1 MSLTPQDIQRD
12 FKERFRGYDP
22 DEVDEHLAQLADRMI
37 SLQDERNQLLERL
50 REAERSG
57 GASGNN
63 GTLESERLLKRTLIA
78 AEQTADRVVS
88 EAESEAER
96 VVGDAR
102 RRADELLASARS
114 AADRE
119 WREARDGA
127 DRVRRAVAHLR
138 AFRDDYTERVRSAI
152 AEQLA
157 VLDRVGDLPEIPS
170 SVERLGNLSVEEP
183 QRLAADTGDLEG
195 SFPRRSRS
203 TAPPAPS
210 GAPQRSSGDE
220 SAPRRSAWNTKPVGD
235 SENRNG
241 SWAPRPDGVWS
252 TQNGRQGARSA
263 PQRDRDRER
272 EGASDM
278 TSRRAT
284 TGPRPSSR
292 RSEGENRDSA

>member
-1 MSLTPQDIQRD
+1 MSLSPQDIQRD

-22 DEVDEHLAQLADRMI
+22 DEVDEHLSRLADRVV
-37 SLQDERNQLLERL
+37 SLQDERDRALERV
-50 REAERSG
+50 REVERSG
-57 GASGNN
+57 SGSGGGN
-63 GTLESERLLKRTLIA
+63 GTLDSERLLKRTLIA

-96 VVGDAR
+96 VVSDAR

-170 SVERLGNLSVEEP
+170 SVERLGALSVEEP
-183 QRLAADTGDLEG
+183 QRLPAETGGDSDSAPSRRRQASPAPVPQRNGEEG
-195 SFPRRSRS
+195 GAPPRR
-203 TAPPAPS
+203 T
-210 GAPQRSSGDE
+210 
-220 SAPRRSAWNTKPVGD
+220 AWNAKPADERGD
-235 SENRNG
+235 GRNG
-241 SWAPRPDGVWS
+241 SWSPRPDGVWS
-252 TQNGRQGARSA
+252 AQNGRQDG
-263 PQRDRDRER
+263 DGD
-272 EGASDM
+272 DVVV
-278 TSRRAT
+278 RRA
-284 TGPRPSSR
+284 SAASR
-292 RSEGENRDSA
+292 SHGEGENRDTA

>member
-1 MSLTPQDIQRD
+1 MSLTPQDVQRD

-22 DEVDEHLAQLADRMI
+22 DEVDEHLSRLADRLV
-37 SLQDERNQLLERL
+37 SLQDERDQLAERVH
-50 REAERSG
+50 EMERSG
-57 GASGNN
+57 GGGNSNN
-63 GTLESERLLKRTLIA
+63 GTLDSERLLKRTLIA

-96 VVGDAR
+96 VVSDAR

-170 SVERLGNLSVEEP
+170 SVERLGTLSVEEP
-183 QRLAADTGDLEG
+183 QRLAADTGDLDTG
-195 SFPRRSRS
+195 SGRGRPSLPAGASSAR
-203 TAPPAPS
+203 PPA
-210 GAPQRSSGDE
+210 GDE
-220 SAPRRSAWNTKPVGD
+220 APRRSAWNAKPVSGD
-235 SENRNG
+235 SGDEGHNG
-241 SWAPRPDGVWS
+241 SWARPDGGVWS
-252 TQNGRQGARSA
+252 AQNGR
-263 PQRDRDRER
+263 PNR
-272 EGASDM
+272 EGSGDDM
-278 TSRRAT
+278 AARRAAAT
-284 TGPRPSSR
+284 HN
-292 RSEGENRDSA
+292 EGENRDSA

>member
-22 DEVDEHLAQLADRMI
+22 DEVDEHLSRLADRVV
-37 SLQDERNQLLERL
+37 SLQDERDRALEQL
-50 REAERSG
+50 RETERSG
-57 GASGNN
+57 GGSNAGGGN
-63 GTLESERLLKRTLIA
+63 GTLDSERLLKRTLIA

-96 VVGDAR
+96 VVSDAR
-102 RRADELLASARS
+102 RCADELLASARS

-170 SVERLGNLSVEEP
+170 SVERLGTLSVEEP
-183 QRLAADTGDLEG
+183 QRLPSDTGESD
-195 SFPRRSRS
+195 SARRSRQH
-203 TAPPAPS
+203 APATS
-210 GAPQRSSGDE
+210 GADD
-220 SAPRRSAWNTKPVGD
+220 SAPRRSAWNAKPVGD
-235 SENRNG
+235 GSEGRNG
-241 SWAPRPDGVWS
+241 SWSPRPDGVWS
-252 TQNGRQGARSA
+252 AQNGRQN
-263 PQRDRDRER
+263 R
-272 EGASDM
+272 EGTGDDVAV
-278 TSRRAT
+278 RRAA
-284 TGPRPSSR
+284 TGPRPH
-292 RSEGENRDSA
+292 SEGENRDTA

>member
-22 DEVDEHLAQLADRMI
+22 DEVDEHLSRLADRLV
-37 SLQDERNQLLERL
+37 SLQDERDRMGERI
-50 REAERSG
+50 RELERSG
-57 GASGNN
+57 GSNSGGNN
-63 GTLESERLLKRTLIA
+63 GTLDSERLLKRTLIA

-96 VVGDAR
+96 VVSDAR

-170 SVERLGNLSVEEP
+170 SVERLGALSVEEP
-183 QRLAADTGDLEG
+183 QRLPAETGDG
-195 SFPRRSRS
+195 DSSRRSRQS
-203 TAPPAPS
+203 
-210 GAPQRSSGDE
+210 SSGSRVPNASE
-220 SAPRRSAWNTKPVGD
+220 SAGGDLQDDDGARQSAWNAKPGSD
-235 SENRNG
+235 ASDGRNG
-241 SWAPRPDGVWS
+241 SWSPRPDGVWS
-252 TQNGRQGARSA
+252 TQNGRQG
-263 PQRDRDRER
+263 RDNS
-272 EGASDM
+272 SDDM
-278 TSRRAT
+278 AARRAAASS
-284 TGPRPSSR
+284 GRPH
-292 RSEGENRDSA
+292 SEGENRDSA

>member
-22 DEVDEHLAQLADRMI
+22 DEVDEHLSRLADRMI
-37 SLQDERNQLLERL
+37 SLQQERDQLIERL

-57 GASGNN
+57 AAGSGSGA
-63 GTLESERLLKRTLIA
+63 LESERLLKRTLIA

-170 SVERLGNLSVEEP
+170 SVERLGTLSVEEP
-183 QRLAADTGDLEG
+183 QRLAMDTSDLDTSG
-195 SFPRRSRS
+195 ARRSR
-203 TAPPAPS
+203 PAPVAS
-210 GAPQRSSGDE
+210 PKRASSEEGP
-220 SAPRRSAWNTKPVGD
+220 PRRSAWNAKPASDGEGQGR
-235 SENRNG
+235 SG
-241 SWAPRPDGVWS
+241 SWSRSDGVWS
-252 TQNGRQGARSA
+252 AQNRSGTRSA
-263 PQRDRDRER
+263 PSQRER
-272 EGASDM
+272 EGGNDM
-278 TSRRAT
+278 AARRAT
-284 TGPRPSSR
+284 AAPRPGQPPHA
-292 RSEGENRDSA
+292 EGENRDSA

>member
-1 MSLTPQDIQRD
+1 MSLTPQEIQRD

-22 DEVDEHLAQLADRMI
+22 DEVDEHLAHLADRLVA
-37 SLQDERNQLLERL
+37 LQQERDQLIDRL

-57 GASGNN
+57 AAQSN

-170 SVERLGNLSVEEP
+170 SVERLGTLSVEEP
-183 QRLAADTGDLEG
+183 QRLAVETGDLD
-195 SFPRRSRS
+195 SASRRPR
-203 TAPPAPS
+203 PAPV
-210 GAPQRSSGDE
+210 GAQQRSGPAED
-220 SAPRRSAWNTKPVGD
+220 ATTPPRRSAWNAKP
-235 SENRNG
+235 SEGEAQPARSNG
-241 SWAPRPDGVWS
+241 SWSRPGPDNVWS
-252 TQNGRQGARSA
+252 AQNTGRPGQ
-263 PQRDRDRER
+263 PR
-272 EGASDM
+272 EGGNDM
-278 TSRRAT
+278 AVRRAT
-284 TGPRPSSR
+284 AAPRAGAHH
-292 RSEGENRDSA
+292 EGENRDSA

>member
-1 MSLTPQDIQRD
+1 MSLTPQEIQRD

-22 DEVDEHLAQLADRMI
+22 DEVDEHLSRLADRLM
-37 SLQDERNQLLERL
+37 SLQQEREQLIERL

-57 GASGNN
+57 SAANN

-96 VVGDAR
+96 VVSDAR
-102 RRADELLASARS
+102 RRADELLTSARS

-170 SVERLGNLSVEEP
+170 SVERLGTLSVEEP
-183 QRLAADTGDLEG
+183 QRLAMETGDLDASG
-195 SFPRRSRS
+195 SRRPR
-203 TAPPAPS
+203 TPAPAPAPVTTPPR
-210 GAPQRSSGDE
+210 GASEEGQ
-220 SAPRRSAWNTKPVGD
+220 PRRSAWNAKPAGD
-235 SENRNG
+235 NDRNG
-241 SWAPRPDGVWS
+241 GSWSRPDSGVWS
-252 TQNGRQGARSA
+252 AQNGRQNARPA
-263 PQRDRDRER
+263 PQQRER
-272 EGASDM
+272 EGGNDM
-278 TSRRAT
+278 AARRAAAS
-284 TGPRPSSR
+284 PRPGR
-292 RSEGENRDSA
+292 PHAEGENRDSA

>member
-22 DEVDEHLAQLADRMI
+22 DEVDEHLSRLADRVV
-37 SLQDERNQLLERL
+37 SLQDERDRALERV
-50 REAERSG
+50 REVERSG
-57 GASGNN
+57 GGGSGGGGN

-96 VVGDAR
+96 VVSDAR

-170 SVERLGNLSVEEP
+170 SVERLGALSVEEP
-183 QRLAADTGDLEG
+183 QRLPAETGDAG
-195 SFPRRSRS
+195 GARRGR
-203 TAPPAPS
+203 S
-210 GAPQRSSGDE
+210 GASDDD
-220 SAPRRSAWNTKPVGD
+220 APRRSAWNATPVG
-235 SENRNG
+235 EGGGGEARNG
-241 SWAPRPDGVWS
+241 SWAPRSDGVWS
-252 TQNGRQGARSA
+252 AQNGRQT
-263 PQRDRDRER
+263 R
-272 EGASDM
+272 EGSGDDVAA
-278 TSRRAT
+278 RRAAS
-284 TGPRPSSR
+284 GSR
-292 RSEGENRDSA
+292 GHGEGENRDSA

>member
-22 DEVDEHLAQLADRMI
+22 DEVDDHLSRLADRVV
-37 SLQDERNQLLERL
+37 SLQDERDRALEQL
-50 REAERSG
+50 REMERSG
-57 GASGNN
+57 GGSKAGGST

-96 VVGDAR
+96 VVSDAR

-170 SVERLGNLSVEEP
+170 SVERLGTLSVEEP
-183 QRLAADTGDLEG
+183 QRLPSDTGD
-195 SFPRRSRS
+195 SDSRRSRQPS
-203 TAPPAPS
+203 SPA
-210 GAPQRSSGDE
+210 AQRSGDDGT
-220 SAPRRSAWNTKPVGD
+220 PRRSAWNAKPVGD
-235 SENRNG
+235 AGDNRSG
-241 SWAPRPDGVWS
+241 PPWSPRPEGVWS
-252 TQNGRQGARSA
+252 AQNGRQTG
-263 PQRDRDRER
+263 
-272 EGASDM
+272 EGTGDDVAA
-278 TSRRAT
+278 RRAA
-284 TGPRPSSR
+284 TGSR
-292 RSEGENRDSA
+292 SHNEGENRDTA

>member
-1 MSLTPQDIQRD
+1 MSLSPQDIQRD

-22 DEVDEHLAQLADRMI
+22 DEVDEHLSRLADRVV
-37 SLQDERNQLLERL
+37 SLQDERDRALERV
-50 REAERSG
+50 REMERSG
-57 GASGNN
+57 GGGSGGGN

-96 VVGDAR
+96 VVSDAR

-170 SVERLGNLSVEEP
+170 SVERLGALSVEEP
-183 QRLAADTGDLEG
+183 QRLPAETGGESDAG
-195 SFPRRSRS
+195 ASRRRQ
-203 TAPPAPS
+203 APPAPV
-210 GAPQRSSGDE
+210 PQRNGEDGGV
-220 SAPRRSAWNTKPVGD
+220 PRRTAWNAKPVDDDAEG
-235 SENRNG
+235 RNG
-241 SWAPRPDGVWS
+241 SWSPRPDGVWS
-252 TQNGRQGARSA
+252 AQNGRQDAEGDDVGARRA
-263 PQRDRDRER
+263 AT
-272 EGASDM
+272 G
-278 TSRRAT
+278 SR
-284 TGPRPSSR
+284 SH
-292 RSEGENRDSA
+292 SEGDNRDTA

>member
-1 MSLTPQDIQRD
+1 MNLTPQDIQRD

-22 DEVDEHLAQLADRMI
+22 DEVDEHLSRLADRLV
-37 SLQDERNQLLERL
+37 SLQDERDQLVERVRELERS
-50 REAERSG
+50 SG
-57 GASGNN
+57 GSGN
-63 GTLESERLLKRTLIA
+63 GTLDSERLLKRTLIA

-88 EAESEAER
+88 DAESEAER
-96 VVGDAR
+96 VVSDAR

-170 SVERLGNLSVEEP
+170 SVERLGALSVEEP
-183 QRLAADTGDLEG
+183 QRLAADTGDLDGG
-195 SFPRRSRS
+195 SGRGRPSLPTGS
-203 TAPPAPS
+203 GGGSPP
-210 GAPQRSSGDE
+210 QSSGE
-220 SAPRRSAWNTKPVGD
+220 EAPRRSAWNAKPVSGE
-235 SENRNG
+235 SGGEGRKG

-252 TQNGRQGARSA
+252 AQNGRTT
-263 PQRDRDRER
+263 R
-272 EGASDM
+272 EGSGDDM
-278 TSRRAT
+278 TARRAAAT
-284 TGPRPSSR
+284 

>member
-22 DEVDEHLAQLADRMI
+22 DEVDEHLSRLADRVV
-37 SLQDERNQLLERL
+37 SLQDERDRMGERIRELEQSSN
-50 REAERSG
+50 SG
-57 GASGNN
+57 ANN

-96 VVGDAR
+96 VVSDAR

-170 SVERLGNLSVEEP
+170 SVERLGTLSVEEP
-183 QRLAADTGDLEG
+183 QRLPAETGDTD
-195 SFPRRSRS
+195 SARRSRQPEPS
-203 TAPPAPS
+203 APAPADDDD
-210 GAPQRSSGDE
+210 G
-220 SAPRRSAWNTKPVGD
+220 PRRSAWNAKPGSETKD
-235 SENRNG
+235 NRNG
-241 SWAPRPDGVWS
+241 SWSPRPDGVWS
-252 TQNGRQGARSA
+252 TQSGRQN
-263 PQRDRDRER
+263 RDSSND
-272 EGASDM
+272 DM
-278 TSRRAT
+278 AARRAAASS
-284 TGPRPSSR
+284 GRPHN
-292 RSEGENRDSA
+292 EGENRDSA

>member
-1 MSLTPQDIQRD
+1 MSLTPQEIQRD

-22 DEVDEHLAQLADRMI
+22 DEVDEHLSRLADRLM
-37 SLQDERNQLLERL
+37 SLQQERDQLIERL

-57 GASGNN
+57 SAANNN

-96 VVGDAR
+96 VVSDAR

-170 SVERLGNLSVEEP
+170 SVERLGTLSVEEP
-183 QRLAADTGDLEG
+183 QRLAMETGDLDKTG
-195 SFPRRSRS
+195 SRRPR
-203 TAPPAPS
+203 TPPPAPVTTPPR
-210 GAPQRSSGDE
+210 GTPDE
-220 SAPRRSAWNTKPVGD
+220 GQPRRSAWNAKPAGD
-235 SENRNG
+235 NDRNNGG
-241 SWAPRPDGVWS
+241 SWSRPDSGVWS
-252 TQNGRQGARSA
+252 AQNGRPNARPA
-263 PQRDRDRER
+263 PQRERD
-272 EGASDM
+272 GGNDM
-278 TSRRAT
+278 AARRAAAS
-284 TGPRPSSR
+284 PRPGR
-292 RSEGENRDSA
+292 PHTEGENRDSA

>member
-1 MSLTPQDIQRD
+1 MSLSPQDIQRD

-22 DEVDEHLAQLADRMI
+22 DEVDEHLSRLADRVV
-37 SLQDERNQLLERL
+37 SLQDERDRAVKQL
-50 REAERSG
+50 REMERSG
-57 GASGNN
+57 GANAGGSN

-96 VVGDAR
+96 VVSDAR

-170 SVERLGNLSVEEP
+170 SVERLGALSVEEP
-183 QRLAADTGDLEG
+183 QRLPAETGGDSG
-195 SFPRRSRS
+195 RRPRQ
-203 TAPPAPS
+203 PAPA
-210 GAPQRSSGDE
+210 GSSQHGGE
-220 SAPRRSAWNTKPVGD
+220 GAPRRSAWNAKPVADTG
-235 SENRNG
+235 ENRNG
-241 SWAPRPDGVWS
+241 SWSPRPDGVWS
-252 TQNGRQGARSA
+252 AQNGRQT
-263 PQRDRDRER
+263 R
-272 EGASDM
+272 EGEGDDVPARRGA
-278 TSRRAT
+278 TS
-284 TGPRPSSR
+284 PRSH
-292 RSEGENRDSA
+292 EGENRDSA

>member
-1 MSLTPQDIQRD
+1 MSLTPQEIQRD

-22 DEVDEHLAQLADRMI
+22 DEVDEHLAHLADRMVA
-37 SLQDERNQLLERL
+37 LQQERDQLVERL
-50 REAERSG
+50 RESERSG
-57 GASGNN
+57 AAGNNN

-170 SVERLGNLSVEEP
+170 SVERLGTLSVEEP
-183 QRLAADTGDLEG
+183 QRLAMDTGDLD
-195 SFPRRSRS
+195 SVSSRRPRPSPA
-203 TAPPAPS
+203 APATS
-210 GAPQRSSGDE
+210 QQRGGADE
-220 SAPRRSAWNTKPVGD
+220 STTPPRRSAWNAKPSGEGD
-235 SENRNG
+235 GANRNG
-241 SWAPRPDGVWS
+241 SWSRPDGVWS
-252 TQNGRQGARSA
+252 AQNGRQSARPGGG
-263 PQRDRDRER
+263 PQQR
-272 EGASDM
+272 EGGNDM
-278 TSRRAT
+278 AARRAAAT
-284 TGPRPSSR
+284 PRPAGR
-292 RSEGENRDSA
+292 PHEGENRDSA

>member
-22 DEVDEHLAQLADRMI
+22 DEVDEHLAHLADRLV
-37 SLQDERNQLLERL
+37 SLQDEREQLIERL
-50 REAERSG
+50 REVERSG
-57 GASGNN
+57 GSGGSN

-170 SVERLGNLSVEEP
+170 SVERLGTLSVEEP
-183 QRLAADTGDLEG
+183 QRLAMDTGDLD
-195 SFPRRSRS
+195 SSMNRRSR
-203 TAPPAPS
+203 PAPAPA
-210 GAPQRSSGDE
+210 GATAADDSTNP
-220 SAPRRSAWNTKPVGD
+220 PRRSAWNAKPAGD
-235 SENRNG
+235 NENRNG
-241 SWAPRPDGVWS
+241 SWSPRPDGVWS
-252 TQNGRQGARSA
+252 AQNGGVQ
-263 PQRDRDRER
+263 Q
-272 EGASDM
+272 EGGNDM
-278 TSRRAT
+278 AARRAAA
-284 TGPRPSSR
+284 GPRPGNR
-292 RSEGENRDSA
+292 PRNEGENRDSA

>member
-1 MSLTPQDIQRD
+1 MSLTPQEIQRD

-22 DEVDEHLAQLADRMI
+22 DEVDEHLARLADRLV
-37 SLQDERNQLLERL
+37 SLQQERDQLVDRL
-50 REAERSG
+50 RDAERA
-57 GASGNN
+57 GAAGNN

-170 SVERLGNLSVEEP
+170 SVERLGTLSVEEP
-183 QRLAADTGDLEG
+183 HRLAMDTGDLD
-195 SFPRRSRS
+195 SAPRRPPSASAPSAAQQRGQS
-203 TAPPAPS
+203 DEPPAP
-210 GAPQRSSGDE
+210 
-220 SAPRRSAWNTKPVGD
+220 PRRSAWNAKPADDDEGQG
-235 SENRNG
+235 RANG
-241 SWAPRPDGVWS
+241 SWSRPDGVWS
-252 TQNGRQGARSA
+252 AQNGRPNARAPQQQRDGGNDMAARRAASA
-263 PQRDRDRER
+263 PRP
-272 EGASDM
+272 
-278 TSRRAT
+278 
-284 TGPRPSSR
+284 GPRQH
-292 RSEGENRDSA
+292 EGENRDSA

>member
-1 MSLTPQDIQRD
+1 MSLTPQEIQRD

-22 DEVDEHLAQLADRMI
+22 DEVDEHLSRLADRLVA
-37 SLQDERNQLLERL
+37 LQQEREQLIERL
-50 REAERSG
+50 RESERSG
-57 GASGNN
+57 AAGNN

-96 VVGDAR
+96 VVSDAR

-170 SVERLGNLSVEEP
+170 SVERLGTLSVEEP
-183 QRLAADTGDLEG
+183 QRLAMETRDLDNAG
-195 SFPRRSRS
+195 SRRPRAPSPA
-203 TAPPAPS
+203 TAPVASQPRS
-210 GAPQRSSGDE
+210 GSEDG
-220 SAPRRSAWNTKPVGD
+220 PRRSAWNAKPAGD
-235 SENRNG
+235 SDTAGNG
-241 SWAPRPDGVWS
+241 SWSRPDGVW
-252 TQNGRQGARSA
+252 TAQQPARPAS
-263 PQRDRDRER
+263 PPREL
-272 EGASDM
+272 EGGNDM
-278 TSRRAT
+278 AARRAAA
-284 TGPRPSSR
+284 GPRPGR
-292 RSEGENRDSA
+292 PHTEGENRDSA

>member
-1 MSLTPQDIQRD
+1 MSLTPQEIQRD

-22 DEVDEHLAQLADRMI
+22 DEVDEHLAQLADRLV
-37 SLQDERNQLLERL
+37 SLQQERDQLVDRL
-50 REAERSG
+50 RDAERSG
-57 GASGNN
+57 AGNNN

-170 SVERLGNLSVEEP
+170 SVERLGTLSVEEP
-183 QRLAADTGDLEG
+183 QRLAMDTGDLD
-195 SFPRRSRS
+195 SATRRPPS
-203 TAPPAPS
+203 APAPVAS
-210 GAPQRSSGDE
+210 QSPQQRGQSEDPTTP
-220 SAPRRSAWNTKPVGD
+220 PRRSAWNAKPATADNEGQGR
-235 SENRNG
+235 SSGG
-241 SWAPRPDGVWS
+241 SWSRPDGVWS
-252 TQNGRQGARSA
+252 AQNGRSNQRS
-263 PQRDRDRER
+263 PQQRDA
-272 EGASDM
+272 GNDM
-278 TSRRAT
+278 AARRAAAAPRPG
-284 TGPRPSSR
+284 GPRQH
-292 RSEGENRDSA
+292 EGENRDSA

>member
-22 DEVDEHLAQLADRMI
+22 DEVDEHLSRLADRLVTI
-37 SLQDERNQLLERL
+37 QRERDELVERV

-57 GASGNN
+57 ASNANN

-170 SVERLGNLSVEEP
+170 SVERLGTLSVEEP
-183 QRLAADTGDLEG
+183 QRMESDSGDTDG
-195 SFPRRSRS
+195 SFGRR
-203 TAPPAPS
+203 
-210 GAPQRSSGDE
+210 QRSSPPAQTPALMGGDDD
-220 SAPRRSAWNTKPVGD
+220 SSGGRRSAWNAKPVGETD
-235 SENRNG
+235 GRNG
-241 SWAPRPDGVWS
+241 SWSPRPEGVWS
-252 TQNGRQGARSA
+252 AQNGRQQNRSSSSRERDGAASEMGARRASA
-263 PQRDRDRER
+263 GQRPVTRTHTD
-272 EGASDM
+272 
-278 TSRRAT
+278 
-284 TGPRPSSR
+284 
-292 RSEGENRDSA
+292 GENRDSA

>member
-22 DEVDEHLAQLADRMI
+22 DEVDEHLSRLADRVV
-37 SLQDERNQLLERL
+37 SLQDERDRALERV
-50 REAERSG
+50 REVERSG
-57 GASGNN
+57 GGSSGGGN

-96 VVGDAR
+96 VVSDAR

-170 SVERLGNLSVEEP
+170 SVERLGALSVEEP
-183 QRLAADTGDLEG
+183 QRLPAETGDAGG
-195 SFPRRSRS
+195 SRRGR
-203 TAPPAPS
+203 AGGPD
-210 GAPQRSSGDE
+210 DE
-220 SAPRRSAWNTKPVGD
+220 APRRSAWNATPV
-235 SENRNG
+235 SEGSDTRNG
-241 SWAPRPDGVWS
+241 SWAPRSDGVWS
-252 TQNGRQGARSA
+252 AQNGRQTRDSSGDDVSA
-263 PQRDRDRER
+263 
-272 EGASDM
+272 
-278 TSRRAT
+278 RRAT
-284 TGPRPSSR
+284 SGSR
-292 RSEGENRDSA
+292 GHGEGENRDSA

>member
-1 MSLTPQDIQRD
+1 MSLTPQDVQRD

-22 DEVDEHLAQLADRMI
+22 DEVDEHLSRLADRVI
-37 SLQDERNQLLERL
+37 SLQDERDRALEQL
-50 REAERSG
+50 REMERSG
-57 GASGNN
+57 GSGGGSN

-96 VVGDAR
+96 VVSDAR

-170 SVERLGNLSVEEP
+170 SVERLGTLSVEEP
-183 QRLAADTGDLEG
+183 QRLPSDTGGDSG
-195 SFPRRSRS
+195 RRARQS
-203 TAPPAPS
+203 TPAPS
-210 GAPQRSSGDE
+210 GTAQHTADDG
-220 SAPRRSAWNTKPVGD
+220 PRRSAWNAKPVGD
-235 SENRNG
+235 TGEDRNG
-241 SWAPRPDGVWS
+241 SWSPRPDGVWS
-252 TQNGRQGARSA
+252 AQNGRQN
-263 PQRDRDRER
+263 R
-272 EGASDM
+272 EGTGDDVAA
-278 TSRRAT
+278 RRAT
-284 TGPRPSSR
+284 TGSR
-292 RSEGENRDSA
+292 GHNEGENRDTA

>member
-22 DEVDEHLAQLADRMI
+22 DEVDEHLSRLADRLV
-37 SLQDERNQLLERL
+37 SLQDERDQLVERL
-50 REAERSG
+50 REAERAGGS
-57 GASGNN
+57 GASS

-170 SVERLGNLSVEEP
+170 SVERLGTLSVEEP
-183 QRLAADTGDLEG
+183 HRLAADTGDLD
-195 SFPRRSRS
+195 SSVPRRSR
-203 TAPPAPS
+203 PPAPAASS
-210 GAPQRSSGDE
+210 GGPPQRPAADE
-220 SAPRRSAWNTKPVGD
+220 GPRRSSWNAKPVGD
-235 SENRNG
+235 TGDARNG
-241 SWAPRPDGVWS
+241 PWSPRPDGVWS
-252 TQNGRQGARSA
+252 AQNGRQ
-263 PQRDRDRER
+263 R
-272 EGASDM
+272 EGNTNDDM
-278 TSRRAT
+278 AARRAASA
-284 TGPRPSSR
+284 PRPSSGR
-292 RSEGENRDSA
+292 PHDEGENRDSA

>member
-1 MSLTPQDIQRD
+1 MSLSPQDIQRD

-22 DEVDEHLAQLADRMI
+22 DEVDEHLSRLADRVV
-37 SLQDERNQLLERL
+37 SLQDERDRALERV
-50 REAERSG
+50 REVERSG
-57 GASGNN
+57 SGSGGGN
-63 GTLESERLLKRTLIA
+63 GTLDSERLLKRTLIA

-96 VVGDAR
+96 VVSDAR

-170 SVERLGNLSVEEP
+170 SVERLGALSVEEP
-183 QRLAADTGDLEG
+183 QRLPAEAGADGDSG
-195 SFPRRSRS
+195 STRRRQP
-203 TAPPAPS
+203 PPAPV
-210 GAPQRSSGDE
+210 PQRGGDDE
-220 SAPRRSAWNTKPVGD
+220 GGAPRRTAWNAKPVEDGA
-235 SENRNG
+235 EGRNG
-241 SWAPRPDGVWS
+241 SWSPPRPDGVWS
-252 TQNGRQGARSA
+252 AQNGRPNVEGDDGGARRA
-263 PQRDRDRER
+263 AA
-272 EGASDM
+272 G
-278 TSRRAT
+278 SRSH
-284 TGPRPSSR
+284 G
-292 RSEGENRDSA
+292 EGENRDSA

>member
-22 DEVDEHLAQLADRMI
+22 DEVDEHLSRLADRLV
-37 SLQDERNQLLERL
+37 SLQDERDRMGERI
-50 REAERSG
+50 RELERSG
-57 GASGNN
+57 SSNSGGSN
-63 GTLESERLLKRTLIA
+63 GTLDSERLLKRTLIA

-96 VVGDAR
+96 VVSDAR

-170 SVERLGNLSVEEP
+170 SVERLGTLSVEEP
-183 QRLAADTGDLEG
+183 QRLAADTGDLDGGAGRGRPSLPAG
-195 SFPRRSRS
+195 SS
-203 TAPPAPS
+203 AP
-210 GAPQRSSGDE
+210 RSSEDD
-220 SAPRRSAWNTKPVGD
+220 APRRSAWNAKPVSGD
-235 SENRNG
+235 GGGEGRNG

-252 TQNGRQGARSA
+252 AQNGR
-263 PQRDRDRER
+263 PNR
-272 EGASDM
+272 EGSSDDM
-278 TSRRAT
+278 AARRAAAT
-284 TGPRPSSR
+284 HN
-292 RSEGENRDSA
+292 EGENRDSA

>member
-1 MSLTPQDIQRD
+1 MSLTPQDVQRD

-22 DEVDEHLAQLADRMI
+22 DEVDEHLSRLADRLV
-37 SLQDERNQLLERL
+37 SLQDERDQLVERV
-50 REAERSG
+50 RELERSG
-57 GASGNN
+57 GGNGGGN

-96 VVGDAR
+96 VVSDAR

-170 SVERLGNLSVEEP
+170 SVERLGTLSVEEP
-183 QRLAADTGDLEG
+183 QRLAADTGDLDAG
-195 SFPRRSRS
+195 GGRSRPSLPSS
-203 TAPPAPS
+203 TSA
-210 GAPQRSSGDE
+210 GQRPTSGDD
-220 SAPRRSAWNTKPVGD
+220 APRRSAWNAKPVSGD
-235 SENRNG
+235 SGESNRNG

-252 TQNGRQGARSA
+252 AQNGRSN
-263 PQRDRDRER
+263 R
-272 EGASDM
+272 EGSGDDM
-278 TSRRAT
+278 AARRAAA
-284 TGPRPSSR
+284 SHN
-292 RSEGENRDSA
+292 EGENRDSA

>member
-22 DEVDEHLAQLADRMI
+22 DEVDEHLAHLADRLV
-37 SLQDERNQLLERL
+37 SLQDERDQL
-50 REAERSG
+50 AERVRETDRSG
-57 GASGNN
+57 SSGSSTGA
-63 GTLESERLLKRTLIA
+63 LESERLLKRTLIA

-170 SVERLGNLSVEEP
+170 SVERLGTLSVEEP
-183 QRLAADTGDLEG
+183 QRLAMDTGDLDSSMG
-195 SFPRRSRS
+195 RRPRSS
-203 TAPPAPS
+203 PAPA
-210 GAPQRSSGDE
+210 GASASAQQRSGSDD
-220 SAPRRSAWNTKPVGD
+220 STSPPRRSAWNAKPGGD

-241 SWAPRPDGVWS
+241 SWSPRPDGVWS
-252 TQNGRQGARSA
+252 AQNGGLQQG
-263 PQRDRDRER
+263 REQDD
-272 EGASDM
+272 DM
-278 TSRRAT
+278 AARRAAA
-284 TGPRPSSR
+284 GPRPPTR
-292 RSEGENRDSA
+292 PRNEGENRDSA

>member
-1 MSLTPQDIQRD
+1 MSLTPQEIQRD

-22 DEVDEHLAQLADRMI
+22 DEVDEHLSRLADRLV
-37 SLQDERNQLLERL
+37 SLQQERDQLVERL
-50 REAERSG
+50 RESERA
-57 GASGNN
+57 GAAGNN

-170 SVERLGNLSVEEP
+170 SVERLGTLSVEEP
-183 QRLAADTGDLEG
+183 QRLAMDTGDLDSSG
-195 SFPRRSRS
+195 ARRSRGPS
-203 TAPPAPS
+203 PAAAPMGS
-210 GAPQRSSGDE
+210 PQRGSSEDG
-220 SAPRRSAWNTKPVGD
+220 SPRRSAWNAKPAAD
-235 SENRNG
+235 NDTQRNG
-241 SWAPRPDGVWS
+241 SWSRPDGVWS
-252 TQNGRQGARSA
+252 AQNGRQNPRSA
-263 PQRDRDRER
+263 PQQREH
-272 EGASDM
+272 EGGNDM
-278 TSRRAT
+278 AARRAAA
-284 TGPRPSSR
+284 GPRPGR
-292 RSEGENRDSA
+292 PHNEGENRDSA

>member
-1 MSLTPQDIQRD
+1 MSLTPQEIQRD

-22 DEVDEHLAQLADRMI
+22 DEVDEHLARLADRMV
-37 SLQDERNQLLERL
+37 SLQQERDQLIERL
-50 REAERSG
+50 RDAERSG
-57 GASGNN
+57 AASNNN

-88 EAESEAER
+88 EAEGEAER

-170 SVERLGNLSVEEP
+170 SVERLGTLSVEEP
-183 QRLAADTGDLEG
+183 QRLAMDTGDLD
-195 SFPRRSRS
+195 SPRRSRPPAPGSS
-203 TAPPAPS
+203 TAPIS
-210 GAPQRSSGDE
+210 APQRG
-220 SAPRRSAWNTKPVGD
+220 SAEDVQRRSAWSAKPASGEGD
-235 SENRNG
+235 TGRNG
-241 SWAPRPDGVWS
+241 GSWSRPEGVWS
-252 TQNGRQGARSA
+252 AQNGRQSARPA
-263 PQRDRDRER
+263 PQQRER
-272 EGASDM
+272 EAGNDM
-278 TSRRAT
+278 AVRRAAAA
-284 TGPRPSSR
+284 PRPSHPHN
-292 RSEGENRDSA
+292 EGENRDSA

>member
-22 DEVDEHLAQLADRMI
+22 DEVDEHLSRLADRVV
-37 SLQDERNQLLERL
+37 SLQDERDRMGERIRELEQSSN
-50 REAERSG
+50 SG
-57 GASGNN
+57 SNN

-96 VVGDAR
+96 VVSDAR

-170 SVERLGNLSVEEP
+170 SVERLGTLSVEEP
-183 QRLAADTGDLEG
+183 QRSPAETGDNDAG
-195 SFPRRSRS
+195 RRSRQQPPS
-203 TAPPAPS
+203 TPAAPAAS
-210 GAPQRSSGDE
+210 TDDDDDDG
-220 SAPRRSAWNTKPVGD
+220 PRRSAWNAKPG
-235 SENRNG
+235 SEPKENRNG
-241 SWAPRPDGVWS
+241 SWSPRPDGVWS
-252 TQNGRQGARSA
+252 TQNGRQN
-263 PQRDRDRER
+263 RDSSND
-272 EGASDM
+272 DM
-278 TSRRAT
+278 AARRAAASP
-284 TGPRPSSR
+284 GRPHN
-292 RSEGENRDSA
+292 EGENRDSA

>member
-22 DEVDEHLAQLADRMI
+22 DEVDEHLSRLADRLV
-37 SLQDERNQLLERL
+37 SLQDERDRLLERN
-50 REAERSG
+50 RELERSG
-57 GASGNN
+57 GSGGGN
-63 GTLESERLLKRTLIA
+63 GSLESERLLKRTLIA

-96 VVGDAR
+96 VVSDAR

-170 SVERLGNLSVEEP
+170 SVERLGTLSVEEP
-183 QRLAADTGDLEG
+183 QRLPAETGDVDSQG
-195 SFPRRSRS
+195 PRRPRQ
-203 TAPPAPS
+203 PAAS
-210 GAPQRSSGDE
+210 GAPQPAPSDDAG
-220 SAPRRSAWNTKPVGD
+220 PRRSAWNAKPGEGTD
-235 SENRNG
+235 NRNG
-241 SWAPRPDGVWS
+241 SWSPRPDGVWS
-252 TQNGRQGARSA
+252 THNGRQGLDSN
-263 PQRDRDRER
+263 D
-272 EGASDM
+272 DM
-278 TSRRAT
+278 AARRAAASS
-284 TGPRPSSR
+284 GRPHG
-292 RSEGENRDSA
+292 EGENRDSA

>member
-22 DEVDEHLAQLADRMI
+22 DEVDEHLSRVADRLV
-37 SLQDERNQLLERL
+37 SLQDERDQLVERV
-50 REAERSG
+50 RELERSG
-57 GASGNN
+57 GGNGSS

-96 VVGDAR
+96 VVSDAR

-170 SVERLGNLSVEEP
+170 SVERLGTLSVEEP
-183 QRLAADTGDLEG
+183 QRLAADTGDLDG
-195 SFPRRSRS
+195 GDGRGRPSL
-203 TAPPAPS
+203 PS
-210 GAPQRSSGDE
+210 GSGPGSQRQPSSGDE
-220 SAPRRSAWNTKPVGD
+220 APRRSAWNAKPVSGD
-235 SENRNG
+235 AGGEGGRNG

-252 TQNGRQGARSA
+252 AQNGR
-263 PQRDRDRER
+263 PNR
-272 EGASDM
+272 EGSSDDM
-278 TSRRAT
+278 AARRAAAT
-284 TGPRPSSR
+284 RN
-292 RSEGENRDSA
+292 EGENRDSA

>member
-22 DEVDEHLAQLADRMI
+22 DEVDEHLSRLADRVV
-37 SLQDERNQLLERL
+37 SLQDERDRMVEQI
-50 REAERSG
+50 RELERSG
-57 GASGNN
+57 GSGGNN

-96 VVGDAR
+96 VVSDAR

-170 SVERLGNLSVEEP
+170 SVERLGTLSVEEP
-183 QRLAADTGDLEG
+183 QRLPADTGGGD
-195 SFPRRSRS
+195 SARRARQS
-203 TAPPAPS
+203 A
-210 GAPQRSSGDE
+210 SSGSSGSTSEDE
-220 SAPRRSAWNTKPVGD
+220 GAPRRSAWNAKPG
-235 SENRNG
+235 SESTDARNG
-241 SWAPRPDGVWS
+241 SWSPRPDGVWS
-252 TQNGRQGARSA
+252 TQNGRQN
-263 PQRDRDRER
+263 RDSSND
-272 EGASDM
+272 DM
-278 TSRRAT
+278 AARRAAASS
-284 TGPRPSSR
+284 GRPHN
-292 RSEGENRDSA
+292 EGENRDSA

>member
-22 DEVDEHLAQLADRMI
+22 DEVDEHLARLADRLV
-37 SLQDERNQLLERL
+37 SLQQERDQLIDRL
-50 REAERSG
+50 RDAERSG
-57 GASGNN
+57 AAGGGGNGA
-63 GTLESERLLKRTLIA
+63 LESERLLKRTLIA

-170 SVERLGNLSVEEP
+170 SVERLGTLSVEEP
-183 QRLAADTGDLEG
+183 QRLAMDTNDLDSSG
-195 SFPRRSRS
+195 SRRSR
-203 TAPPAPS
+203 PAPVAS
-210 GAPQRSSGDE
+210 QQRASSEDAPQ
-220 SAPRRSAWNTKPVGD
+220 RRSAWGPQPAGD
-235 SENRNG
+235 AEGQGRNG
-241 SWAPRPDGVWS
+241 SWSRPDGVWS
-252 TQNGRQGARSA
+252 AQNGRPGARPA
-263 PQRDRDRER
+263 PPPRER
-272 EGASDM
+272 ERESGNDM
-278 TSRRAT
+278 AARRAAA
-284 TGPRPSSR
+284 GSPRPSR
-292 RSEGENRDSA
+292 PPHAEGENRDSA

>member
-1 MSLTPQDIQRD
+1 MSLTPQDVQRD

-22 DEVDEHLAQLADRMI
+22 DEVDEHLSRLADRVV
-37 SLQDERNQLLERL
+37 SLQDERDRALEQL
-50 REAERSG
+50 REMERSG
-57 GASGNN
+57 GGSGGSN

-88 EAESEAER
+88 EAEGEAER
-96 VVGDAR
+96 VVSDAR

-170 SVERLGNLSVEEP
+170 SVERLGTLSVEEP
-183 QRLAADTGDLEG
+183 QRLPSDTGGGDSG
-195 SFPRRSRS
+195 RRSRQA
-203 TAPPAPS
+203 APTSS
-210 GAPQRSSGDE
+210 GAPQHSADD
-220 SAPRRSAWNTKPVGD
+220 SAPRRSAWNAKPVGD
-235 SENRNG
+235 TGENRNG
-241 SWAPRPDGVWS
+241 TWSSRPDGVWS
-252 TQNGRQGARSA
+252 AEKGRQN
-263 PQRDRDRER
+263 R
-272 EGASDM
+272 EGAGDDVAA
-278 TSRRAT
+278 RRAA
-284 TGPRPSSR
+284 TGSR
-292 RSEGENRDSA
+292 AHNEGENRDTA

>member
-1 MSLTPQDIQRD
+1 MSLTPQEIQRD

-22 DEVDEHLAQLADRMI
+22 DEVDEHLAHLADRLV
-37 SLQDERNQLLERL
+37 SLQQERDQLVDRL
-50 REAERSG
+50 RDAERA
-57 GASGNN
+57 GAAGNN

-170 SVERLGNLSVEEP
+170 SVERLGTLSVEEP
-183 QRLAADTGDLEG
+183 QRLAMDTGDLDNA
-195 SFPRRSRS
+195 PRRPPAA
-203 TAPPAPS
+203 TAPVAS
-210 GAPQRSSGDE
+210 QQRGQSEDSTTP
-220 SAPRRSAWNTKPVGD
+220 PRRSAWNAKPAGD
-235 SENRNG
+235 DEGQGRNG
-241 SWAPRPDGVWS
+241 GSWSRPDGVWS
-252 TQNGRQGARSA
+252 AQNSRPNARS
-263 PQRDRDRER
+263 PQQQRET
-272 EGASDM
+272 GNDM
-278 TSRRAT
+278 AARRAAAAPRP
-284 TGPRPSSR
+284 GPRQH
-292 RSEGENRDSA
+292 EGENRDSA